1 LSFSLVTKNLK
12 IKIYR
17 TISLL
22 VVLYGCKTWSL
33 TMREEHTPS
42 VVENKVL
49 RRVFGLERDEVTR
62 ELKKLNNELN
72 DLFCSRIIVRIIKS
86 RRMRW
91 AGM

>member
-1 LSFSLVTKNLK
+1 MVTKNLK

>member
-1 LSFSLVTKNLK
+1 LVTKNLK

>member
-1 LSFSLVTKNLK
+1 MSFSLVTKNLK